1 MTALPQ
7 FRIAWKD
14 VTRISED
21 VTTGMTEEQ
30 AIETTRATKPM
41 LVYIYDD
48 KAEGDQRIA
57 IEEDKAFGDE
67 KVATGARFFDCYRI
81 DAESAA
87 ADRSL
92 AKHSKRLPALVFL
105 RPNYVPS
112 DATFGRFSAGKIFSS
127 MCATMKMDYDNCV
140 ATVVK
145 KQADLMKERASLDR
159 EREKLDRLN
168 TQINDESSAAK
179 RASLVKERDALQAKL
194 DEADGKLNAAEA
206 GLYVIKAKETAA
218 AS

>member
-7 FRIAWKD
+7 FRILWKD
-14 VTRISED
+14 VTRVSED
-21 VTTGMTEEQ
+21 VTTGMTEEE
-30 AIETTRATKPM
+30 AVATTRATKPM

-48 KAEGDQRIA
+48 KADGDQRIV

-92 AKHSKRLPALVFL
+92 AKHTKRLPALVFL
-105 RPNYVPS
+105 RPNYEPA
-112 DATFGRFSAGKIFSS
+112 DATFGRFSAGKVFSA
-127 MCATMKMDYDNCV
+127 MCATMKMDYENCV

-145 KQADLMKERASLDR
+145 KQADLMKERAGLDR

-168 TQINDESSAAK
+168 TQLNDEASAAK
-179 RASLVKERDALQAKL
+179 RAALVKERDALQAKL
-194 DEADGKLNAAEA
+194 DEADGKLNATEA
-206 GLYVIKAKETAA
+206 ALYVMKARETAT